1 MLSFAIIFKVCAEN
15 GLAGPVKGE
24 KRGYYIIKIIFYIG
38 VLKGGVMKGM
48 VTNYVT

>member
-1 MLSFAIIFKVCAEN
+1 MLSFAIIFKVCAGN

-24 KRGYYIIKIIFYIG
+24 KRGYYIIKILFYAG
-38 VLKGGVMKGM
+38 VLEDGVMKEM